1 MFFDTV
7 QFKAMTSSLQALS
20 LQQQMSLQ
28 NLANYET
35 PNYKAKYV
43 TFEDAL
49 KGATVKQNGAGEY
62 QFKARVLT
70 DTETT
75 VRPDGNN
82 VDSDAESA
90 RLFQSYLQ
98 SMYLQQKI
106 TGEITNMR
114 YVLTNGPR

>member
-7 QFKAMTSSLQALS
+7 HFKAMTSSLRALS

-49 KGATVKQNGAGEY
+49 QGAKIKQNGAGEY
-62 QFKARVLT
+62 RFQARVLT
-70 DTETT
+70 DTATT

>member
-7 QFKAMTSSLQALS
+7 QFKAMTSSLRALS
-20 LQQQMSLQ
+20 IQQQVSLQ

-35 PNYKAKYV
+35 PHYKAKYV
-43 TFEDAL
+43 TFEDVL
-49 KGATVKQNGAGEY
+49 KGVGRKENGAGRY
-62 QFKARVLT
+62 QFAANVYT
-70 DTETT
+70 DNGTE

-98 SMYLQQKI
+98 SLYLQQKI
-106 TGEITNMR
+106 SGEISNLR